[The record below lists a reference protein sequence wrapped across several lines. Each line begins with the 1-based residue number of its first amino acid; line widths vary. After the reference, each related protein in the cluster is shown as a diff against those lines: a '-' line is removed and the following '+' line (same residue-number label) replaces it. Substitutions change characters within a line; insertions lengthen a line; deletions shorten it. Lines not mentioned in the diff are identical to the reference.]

1 MNNDIDVRTDDTEHQ
16 GNDGD
21 NMPTSPLSVPEDN
34 TKALRP
40 QLIETNQKFYNALR
54 TCSIRSME
62 EVWLQTDDVVCIH
75 PGWMP
80 LKGWAQIKE
89 SWSRIFQNTHMHQV
103 TTQVVE
109 MQIHGTVGWLTCVE
123 QIGVYHG
130 DRAHVAF
137 ALSTNIYTHVDN
149 TWKLILHHGSPL
161 PQPSTR
167 HIEQ

>member
-1 MNNDIDVRTDDTEHQ
+1 MSNDISTKTDTIEHQ
-16 GNDGD
+16 GKESANEAL
-21 NMPTSPLSVPEDN
+21 PLSKKPEVN
-34 TKALRP
+34 TEVLEV
-40 QLIETNQKFYNALR
+40 QLIESNQKFYQALR

-62 EVWLQTDDVVCIH
+62 EIWLHTDEVVCIH

-80 LKGWAQIKE
+80 LKGWAQIRE

-109 MQIHGTVGWLTCVE
+109 IQIHGAIGWLTCIE

-137 ALSTNIYTHVDN
+137 ALSTNIYQHIGN
-149 TWKLILHHGSPL
+149 AWKLILHHGSPL
-161 PQPSTR
+161 PQPNTR
-167 HIEQ
+167 P